1 MKNIIIGTAG
11 HIDHGKTTLI
21 KALTGRETDRWEE
34 EKRRG
39 ITIDLGFTYFDLPN
53 GNKAGIIDVP
63 GHERFIK
70 NMLAGG
76 IGMDLVLL
84 VVAADEGMMPQTT
97 EHLNILNMLGVKKGI
112 VVVTKYDLIDPEW
125 LELVKEDIKEELKD
139 TFLENE
145 PIVEVSSKTG
155 FGIDKLIDEIVK
167 KTESEIE
174 ERDINTIPR
183 LPIDRVF
190 SITGFGT
197 VITGTLISGCIKKG
211 DEVEIYPV
219 NKICKIRNLQ
229 VHSNETNE
237 AFAGQRTAVNL
248 SNIKKSEIYRGCVIA
263 PKNSMK
269 NTMMLDVKLSL
280 LKSSRRI
287 VENRSRL
294 HLYTGTSELLC
305 RVVLLDRDELSP
317 GESCYAQLR
326 LEEEIAVRRK
336 DKFIVRFYSPME
348 TIGGGEII
356 EPVPLKKKRFDDLLI
371 EELKVKEIGS
381 SSDVIEKIIFEN
393 SKSVPS
399 INEIAKLTALTEEEI
414 KISVDILEEEEKITV
429 FNYKNDKFLWHK
441 DYERKIE
448 DNIEKYLFN
457 YHETKKYSK
466 GVKKSEIK
474 SRFLPTVKQ
483 TVFDLIIQTFEHME
497 KIKTEGEYVSLRYF
511 EIQYDDEFQK
521 IEQLIIKILNDAK
534 FEFVKLD
541 DLVEKINNNKSEE
554 IISLMI
560 DEKKL
565 VKIGEIGITTYEI
578 YNDAKMKLVEFIKK
592 NTKISAA
599 QYRDYLNTSRKNAI
613 GLLEHFD
620 SVKFT
625 KRVENDRIL
634 YWLIFNLTFFP
645 IQCKIN

>member
-70 NMLAGG
+70 NMLAGV

-112 VVVTKYDLIDPEW
+112 VVITKYDLIDPEW
-125 LELVKEDIKEELKD
+125 LELVREDIKEELKD
-139 TFLENE
+139 TFLENA
-145 PIVEVSSKTG
+145 PMVEVSSKTG
-155 FGIDKLIDEIVK
+155 YGLNKLIDVIVN
-167 KTESEIE
+167 KTETEIE

-197 VITGTLISGCIKKG
+197 VITGTLISGNLKKG

-219 NKICKIRNLQ
+219 NKMCKIRNIQ
-229 VHSNETNE
+229 VHSNDANE
-237 AFAGQRTAVNL
+237 AYAGQRTAINL
-248 SNIKKSEIYRGCVIA
+248 SNVKKSEIYRGCVIA

-269 NTMMLDVKLSL
+269 NTMMLDVKLSI

-294 HLYTGTSELLC
+294 HLYTGTSEILC

-356 EPVPLKKKRFDDLLI
+356 EPVPLKKKRFDDLLL
-371 EELKVKEIGS
+371 EELKVKEKGS
-381 SSDVIEKIIFEN
+381 SSDVIEKIITEN
-393 SKSVPS
+393 SKNVPS
-399 INEIAKLTALTEEEI
+399 ISDIAKITALSEDEI
-414 KISVDILEEEEKITV
+414 KLNVEILEEEEKITV
-429 FNYKNDKFLWHK
+429 FNFKNDKYVWHK
-441 DYERKIE
+441 NYERSIE
-448 DNIEKYLFN
+448 ESIEKYLYN

-466 GVKKSEIK
+466 GTKKSEIK
-474 SRFLPTVKQ
+474 SRFLPAVKQ
-483 TVFDLIIQTFEHME
+483 TVFDLIIQSFES
-497 KIKTEGEYVSLRYF
+497 KGLIKTDGEYVSLGYF
-511 EIQYDDEFQK
+511 QIQYD
-521 IEQLIIKILNDAK
+521 EQYKNVEQNVIKILREAK
-534 FEFVKLD
+534 FELIKLEELAD
-541 DLVEKINNNKSEE
+541 MINNNKAEE
-554 IISLMI
+554 IISLML
-560 DEKKL
+560 DDKKL
-565 VKIGEIGITTYEI
+565 VKIGESGITTSEI
-578 YNDAKMKLVEFIKK
+578 YNDAKEKLVEFIKK

-599 QYRDYLNTSRKNAI
+599 QYRDLLDTNRKIAI

-620 SVKFT
+620 SVKVT

-634 YWLIFNLTFFP
+634 F
-645 IQCKIN
+645 